1 MIIVIWLTIERKS
14 LQLTQK
20 GQQLP
25 EIVCPFCSG
34 YSAEN
39 DFGWGFSNDDGK
51 NVTKTH
57 VPNNPSWKAS
67 FPSEHMPF
75 SLLVFCLDCFLISNF

>member
-25 EIVCPFCSG
+25 EIVSPFCSG

-51 NVTKTH
+51 NFTKTC
-57 VPNNPSWKAS
+57 A
-67 FPSEHMPF
+67 
-75 SLLVFCLDCFLISNF
+75 